1 MGILSWLVAGFL
13 AGWMSGISIHR
24 GSGDLFVDILFG
36 GFAGLLAGLLAGFS
50 FGLPDPISVFNLST
64 LMVAFWG
71 SVVTVALAHKIPG
84 HSPV

>member
-1 MGILSWLVAGFL
+1 MAGFL
-13 AGWMSGISIHR
+13 AGWISGISIHR
-24 GSGDLFVDILFG
+24 GSGDLFEDVLLG
-36 GFAGLLAGLLAGFS
+36 GFSGLLVGLFAGFS

-71 SVVTVALAHKIPG
+71 SVVTVALAHKFPG